1 MDKAQKEVD
10 LLAKKLELYYMK
22 LLKKYNYRIFGFS
35 CKTKKT
41 EIDSSEKIGLK
52 DCMYVFKTES
62 TIRKKDIVS
71 KYFVLKN
78 MKHQYVKNTYFNAYF
93 CVDRKQYEKD
103 EDYLNKI
110 EKDFKEIIK
119 SKIER
124 NEKTKDITYNER
136 FKINE

>member
-1 MDKAQKEVD
+1 
-10 LLAKKLELYYMK
+10 
-22 LLKKYNYRIFGFS
+22 
-35 CKTKKT
+35 
-41 EIDSSEKIGLK
+41 
-52 DCMYVFKTES
+52 MYVFKTES
-62 TIRKKDIVS
+62 AIRKKDIVS
-71 KYFVLKN
+71 KYFILKD

-110 EKDFKEIIK
+110 EKDFKERIK
-119 SKIER
+119 NKIER

>member
-78 MKHQYVKNTYFNAYF
+78 MKHQYVKNLYIEDIKSMLNFLLE
-93 CVDRKQYEKD
+93 QYEKQNTITA
-103 EDYLNKI
+103 NK
-110 EKDFKEIIK
+110 
-119 SKIER
+119 
-124 NEKTKDITYNER
+124 
-136 FKINE
+136 